1 MVCGSLILCG
11 AEGYCVAP
19 DVPSGWEFDHGDK

>member
-1 MVCGSLILCG
+1 LCG
-11 AEGYCVAP
+11 AEGYYVTP